1 MSSCPSL
8 ALLFLIEFVPNNL
21 KTSSHMYLEK
31 KFPESCSFAYFIF
44 LPQGKSLSKQNKAGE
59 GILGS
64 WNVSIKQPLFLLFS
78 WWFFFF
84 LVVVF
89 LG

>member
-31 KFPESCSFAYFIF
+31 KSFLNLVLLLILFF
-44 LPQGKSLSKQNKAGE
+44 SHRGSLWVSK
-59 GILGS
+59 
-64 WNVSIKQPLFLLFS
+64 IKQVKAS
-78 WWFFFF
+78 WG
-84 LVVVF
+84 
-89 LG
+89 LGM